1 MKSVF
6 MVAGMAAGAALAV
19 TAVSAMYPDV
29 MRRMKRDGAKTLRS
43 IKRTAGIR

>member
-29 MRRMKRDGAKTLRS
+29 MKRMKRDGGRTLRS
-43 IKRTAGIR
+43 LKRTAGIC

>member
-29 MRRMKRDGAKTLRS
+29 MRRMKRGGAKTLRS
-43 IKRTAGIR
+43 IKRTAGIH